1 MSGVC
6 GCGRRRR
13 AEVTCSAFGS
23 CTSMDPSAATRSEL
37 TSDRKLGG
45 LMSGELGGLT
55 GGVLRGGAV
64 AAALS
69 RGALFIISRGTRR
82 MRPRRR
88 ACRPAQTAASVLLAR
103 GGECGRARAGGSKIR
118 SLIYL
123 LSGQEM
129 IDIVAYD

>member
-23 CTSMDPSAATRSEL
+23 NTSMDCSAATRSEL

-55 GGVLRGGAV
+55 GVLRGGEV
-64 AAALS
+64 AAALN
-69 RGALFIISRGTRR
+69 RGALFIISRGARR
-82 MRPRRR
+82 MMAP
-88 ACRPAQTAASVLLAR
+88 PSLVQT
-103 GGECGRARAGGSKIR
+103 
-118 SLIYL
+118 
-123 LSGQEM
+123 
-129 IDIVAYD
+129 

>member
-1 MSGVC
+1 
-6 GCGRRRR
+6 
-13 AEVTCSAFGS
+13 
-23 CTSMDPSAATRSEL
+23 MDPSAATRSEL

-82 MRPRRR
+82 MSPRRR
-88 ACRPAQTAASVLLAR
+88 ASRPAAQLTAASVLLAA
-103 GGECGRARAGGSKIR
+103 GSECGRGAGVR
-118 SLIYL
+118 
-123 LSGQEM
+123 
-129 IDIVAYD
+129 

>member
-23 CTSMDPSAATRSEL
+23 NTSMDCSAATRSEL

-55 GGVLRGGAV
+55 GVLRGGEV
-64 AAALS
+64 AAALN
-69 RGALFIISRGTRR
+69 RGALFIISRGARR
-82 MRPRRR
+82 MMAPLRFACPNLTVGGCLSLPSERLRAAAAKRSVGGEGNQGGRPRE
-88 ACRPAQTAASVLLAR
+88 A
-103 GGECGRARAGGSKIR
+103 
-118 SLIYL
+118 
-123 LSGQEM
+123 
-129 IDIVAYD
+129 